1 LKKGECVAGTDH
13 LLVMAMARLDED
25 RVIYLLEHCLRCGQ
39 TPGEL
44 LGLAREG
51 VDRVGKLYAGGEY
64 FLADLLMAAHIF
76 ERVLRVL
83 FERVPITHDPG
94 VPPIVFGTV
103 EGDIHEIGKNLTIG
117 FLRYSGFRVVDLG
130 SSVAPQRFV
139 EEVRR
144 NQAQIVCLSGS
155 LSTCYGSMRRT
166 IAALGKAGLRHST
179 TVLIGGHVSEGIRT
193 HVGADYFVDDC
204 FAGVALC
211 RQITGTLPA
220 YLTVAGSS

>member
-1 LKKGECVAGTDH
+1 LAATKH
-13 LLVMAMARLDED
+13 LLVTAMARLDED
-25 RVIYLLEHCLRCGQ
+25 RVTYLLERCLESGQ

-44 LGLAREG
+44 LELAREG
-51 VDRVGKLYAGGEY
+51 VDRVGALYASGEY

-76 ERVLRVL
+76 NRVLHVL
-83 FERVPITHDPG
+83 FERAPITLDPCM
-94 VPPIVFGTV
+94 PPIVFGTV

-130 SSVAPQRFV
+130 TSVEPQRFV
-139 EEVRR
+139 DEVRR
-144 NQAQIVCLSGS
+144 HGAHILGLSGS

-179 TVLIGGHVSEGIRT
+179 TVVIGGHVTESIRR

-204 FAGVALC
+204 FDGVALC
-211 RQITGTLPA
+211 RKLVRLAPA
-220 YLTVAGSS
+220 YATVAGSS